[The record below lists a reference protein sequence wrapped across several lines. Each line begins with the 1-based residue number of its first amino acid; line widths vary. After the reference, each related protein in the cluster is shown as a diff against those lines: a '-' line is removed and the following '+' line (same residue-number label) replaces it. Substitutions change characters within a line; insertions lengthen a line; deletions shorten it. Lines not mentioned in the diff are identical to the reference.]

1 MRTNQGRLSLQGGF
15 TLMELIVVIV
25 IIGILAAIAVPKY
38 FDLTAEAQTQANIAN
53 AKAIEAAIVMQF
65 SKDIL
70 NGSATVISATGATVV
85 GSLQDYMSGT
95 APDPGNFTITYDD
108 VNNTVT
114 VEPN

>member
-1 MRTNQGRLSLQGGF
+1 MRTNQAGF

-53 AKAIEAAIVMQF
+53 AKAIEAAIVMQM

-70 NGSATVISATGATVV
+70 DGSFVNISTTGAAVTADL
-85 GSLQDYMSGT
+85 GSYMSGT
-95 APDPGNFTITYDD
+95 APDPANFTITYDD
-108 VNNTVT
+108 ANNTVT
-114 VEPN
+114 VVPAAAP

>member
-1 MRTNQGRLSLQGGF
+1 MRTNQSGF

-70 NGSATVISATGATVV
+70 AGTATTISATGALVAADQA
-85 GSLQDYMSGT
+85 SLQTYMSGE
-95 APDPGNFTITYDD
+95 APDPANFNIVYDD

-114 VEPN
+114 VTPL